1 MNENIKS
8 KTGWNTH
15 THTWMCEFPFSRS
28 NFHSNSSTEANTCWT
43 IMKPT
48 FAREITNCSVR
59 ISKWY
64 VHVQH
69 APHHT
74 MQTGMHIFWMWANE
88 SRSKPLKSIHSPIDG
103 VCPQTAQSF
112 FSLKTRCK
120 PLSHTCILLILQVC
134 FLALCVRECY
144 MLKGILCVYY
154 HSNELCL
161 KSERERTHKIASPTN
176 PIQSNSDTA
185 KIQPSISSGNEY
197 RMNLFYSVVLWFRY
211 RISKLTSL
219 PHTRTNWN
227 KLIAR
232 VNFGPNSLLYLLHW
246 NSRPLI
252 E

>member
-1 MNENIKS
+1 MLDYNETDIRPRDYKL
-8 KTGWNTH
+8 
-15 THTWMCEFPFSRS
+15 FSQNLEMICSCSARTAPYHADRYAYFLDVS
-28 NFHSNSSTEANTCWT
+28 EWVTVETFKIDSFANWRCVPSNSS
-43 IMKPT
+43 I
-48 FAREITNCSVR
+48 
-59 ISKWY
+59 
-64 VHVQH
+64 
-69 APHHT
+69 
-74 MQTGMHIFWMWANE
+74 
-88 SRSKPLKSIHSPIDG
+88 
-103 VCPQTAQSF
+103 F

-161 KSERERTHKIASPTN
+161 KSEREHTHKIASPTN

-246 NSRPLI
+246 NSRPMI